1 MNTLI
6 ARGAEKS
13 RCLLRTSIKSS
24 ALSTSAGASS
34 PSDVSA
40 RNQPHMMH
48 ATTSS
53 ASAGNCYTNI
63 QPFSANTS
71 SWTRNFSSEAPS
83 QQQQQ
88 QQRPS
93 AIEKANPPLLTPG
106 HAIRIL
112 QIHGANQAQLIRR
125 SDFVKLCESSRP
137 GKKRDAKVIATALR
151 EFKRNNKFVL
161 HREGASAAVVGM
173 MRSSIP
179 NYKVVYGKPR
189 VEAAVFVAE
198 QVLDES
204 TGLYFAVK
212 IEDVDGVLSEL
223 QQGLSELEERGMN
236 VRLAAPNEE
245 EVEESGDEC
254 KMLQDAQR
262 VTEGLMKLLV
272 KRRSRPEN
280 KMKKR
285 AKRGYLKLLQLN
297 DGPEDSTLKLATQ
310 IALAIGGS
318 ASARKNIIAP
328 YADAFWSGEVDE
340 SILQLVA
347 DAEAKE
353 LAEKESVEAAAA
365 AAAAAA
371 EEEEASEAG
380 DGDDDIHDGSEN
392 DSEQSEE
399 STEETKS

>member
-34 PSDVSA
+34 PRSDVSA

-83 QQQQQ
+83 QQ

-236 VRLAAPNEE
+236 LRLAAPNEE

-353 LAEKESVEAAAA
+353 LTEKESVEAAAA

-371 EEEEASEAG
+371 AEEEEEASEV
-380 DGDDDIHDGSEN
+380 HDGSEN

>member
-34 PSDVSA
+34 PRSDVSA

-83 QQQQQ
+83 QQQQ

-245 EVEESGDEC
+245 DVEESGDEC

-353 LAEKESVEAAAA
+353 LTEKESVEAAAAA

-371 EEEEASEAG
+371 EEEEASEV
-380 DGDDDIHDGSEN
+380 HDGSEN

>member
-1 MNTLI
+1 
-6 ARGAEKS
+6 
-13 RCLLRTSIKSS
+13 
-24 ALSTSAGASS
+24 
-34 PSDVSA
+34 
-40 RNQPHMMH
+40 
-48 ATTSS
+48 
-53 ASAGNCYTNI
+53 
-63 QPFSANTS
+63 
-71 SWTRNFSSEAPS
+71 
-83 QQQQQ
+83 
-88 QQRPS
+88 
-93 AIEKANPPLLTPG
+93 
-106 HAIRIL
+106 
-112 QIHGANQAQLIRR
+112 
-125 SDFVKLCESSRP
+125 
-137 GKKRDAKVIATALR
+137 
-151 EFKRNNKFVL
+151 
-161 HREGASAAVVGM
+161 
-173 MRSSIP
+173 
-179 NYKVVYGKPR
+179 
-189 VEAAVFVAE
+189 
-198 QVLDES
+198 
-204 TGLYFAVK
+204 
-212 IEDVDGVLSEL
+212 
-223 QQGLSELEERGMN
+223 
-236 VRLAAPNEE
+236 
-245 EVEESGDEC
+245 
-254 KMLQDAQR
+254 
-262 VTEGLMKLLV
+262 MKLLV

-365 AAAAAA
+365 AAAAA